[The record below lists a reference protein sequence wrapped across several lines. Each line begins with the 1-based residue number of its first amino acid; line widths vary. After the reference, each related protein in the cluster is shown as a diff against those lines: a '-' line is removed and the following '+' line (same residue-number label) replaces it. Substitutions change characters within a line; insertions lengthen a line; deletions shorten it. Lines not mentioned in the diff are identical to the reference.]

1 MEYWVSKLREQVALI
16 ASGEYQPG
24 LPVFSRAPGG
34 LVDLSQDLDGLAMLI
49 AEREAVR
56 KSLALEVHHRVKNN
70 LQIVTSLL
78 NMQASRIENPAAREA
93 LGQTRARIGAL
104 ALIHR
109 IIYEQNDNSST
120 ATVDVARLIPEL
132 CAQFRIANRNRT
144 EIEFYSETSSFAVP
158 LDGAV
163 PLVLFAVEAVTNAYA
178 YAFPDGRPGT
188 VGVLFTVSEEGNA
201 VLSVTDN
208 GIGFDRAGNE
218 NSMGRQLM
226 SGFARQLGGS
236 ITITSSAETGTEV
249 RLEYPIAKAPDLPI
263 SVQFAPPDSLD

>member
-1 MEYWVSKLREQVALI
+1 MDYWVSKLREQVALI
-16 ASGEYQPG
+16 ASGEYEPG
-24 LPVFSRAPGG
+24 SPAFSRAPAG
-34 LVDLSQDLDGLAMLI
+34 LVELSQDLDGLAMLI

-56 KSLALEVHHRVKNN
+56 KALALEVHHRVKNN

-109 IIYEQNDNSST
+109 IMYEQDDNSST

-132 CAQFRIANRNRT
+132 CAQFRLANRNRT
-144 EIEFYSETSSFAVP
+144 EIAFHSEASSFAVP

-178 YAFPDGRPGT
+178 YAFKAGRSGT
-188 VGVLFTVSEEGNA
+188 VALLFKVSEEGNA
-201 VLSVTDN
+201 TLSVTDN
-208 GIGFDRAGNE
+208 GIGFDHTRND

-226 SGFARQLGGS
+226 TGFARQLGGD
-236 ITITSSAETGTEV
+236 ITINSSAETGTEV
-249 RLEYPIAKAPDLPI
+249 RLDYPIVKAPVLPVTAI
-263 SVQFAPPDSLD
+263 LQPSASLE

>member
-16 ASGEYQPG
+16 AGGGYEPG
-24 LPVFSRAPGG
+24 SPAFSRAPAG
-34 LVDLSQDLDGLAMLI
+34 LVDLSHDLDGLARLI
-49 AEREAVR
+49 AEREEVR
-56 KSLALEVHHRVKNN
+56 KALALEVHHRVKNN

-109 IIYEQNDNSST
+109 IIYEQDDDGSL

-132 CAQFRIANRNRT
+132 CAQFRVANSKRT
-144 EIEFYSETSSFAVP
+144 EIGFDSQASSVAVP
-158 LDGAV
+158 LDSAV

-178 YAFPDGRPGT
+178 YAFPNGRSGT
-188 VGVLFTVSEEGNA
+188 VAVLFKVNA
-201 VLSVTDN
+201 DGDATMSVTDN
-208 GIGFDRAGNE
+208 GIGFDSTCND

-236 ITITSSAETGTEV
+236 FTISSNPQTGTEV
-249 RLEYPIAKAPDLPI
+249 RLDFPIGKAPALPV
-263 SVQFAPPDSLD
+263 SAVFAPTGSPD

>member
-1 MEYWVSKLREQVALI
+1 MDYWVSKLREQIALI
-16 ASGEYQPG
+16 ASGEYEPG
-24 LPVFSRAPGG
+24 SPAFSRAPDG
-34 LVDLSQDLDGLAMLI
+34 LVGLSQDLDGLAMLI

-56 KSLALEVHHRVKNN
+56 KALALEVHHRVKNN

-109 IIYEQNDNSST
+109 IMYEQDDNSST

-132 CAQFRIANRNRT
+132 CAQFRLANHKRT
-144 EIEFYSETSSFAVP
+144 EIAFHSEASSFAVP

-178 YAFPDGRPGT
+178 YAFKDGRSGR
-188 VGVLFTVSEEGNA
+188 VALLFKVSGEGNA
-201 VLSVTDN
+201 TLSVTDN
-208 GIGFDRAGNE
+208 GTGFDQTRND

-226 SGFARQLGGS
+226 TGFARQLGGDV
-236 ITITSSAETGTEV
+236 TINSSAETGTEV
-249 RLEYPIAKAPDLPI
+249 RLDFPIVKPSALPVTAI
-263 SVQFAPPDSLD
+263 LQPSTSPE

>member
-16 ASGEYQPG
+16 AEGGYEPG
-24 LPVFSRAPGG
+24 SPAFSRAPAG
-34 LVDLSQDLDGLAMLI
+34 LVELSQDLDGLAQVI
-49 AEREAVR
+49 AEREEVR
-56 KSLALEVHHRVKNN
+56 KALALEVHHRVKNN

-109 IIYEQNDNSST
+109 IIYEQDDDSSL

-132 CAQFRIANRNRT
+132 CAQFRVANRKRT
-144 EIEFYSETSSFAVP
+144 EVGFDCEASSVAVQ
-158 LDGAV
+158 LDSAV

-178 YAFPDGRPGT
+178 YAFPNGQAGT
-188 VGVLFTVSEEGNA
+188 VAVHFTVSDESNGT
-201 VLSVTDN
+201 LTITDN
-208 GIGFDRAGNE
+208 GIGFDSTRNDT
-218 NSMGRQLM
+218 SMGRQLM

-236 ITITSSAETGTEV
+236 FIINSTAQTGTEV
-249 RLEYPIAKAPDLPI
+249 RLDFPIGKAPVLPA
-263 SVQFAPPDSLD
+263 SAVFAPPGNSD